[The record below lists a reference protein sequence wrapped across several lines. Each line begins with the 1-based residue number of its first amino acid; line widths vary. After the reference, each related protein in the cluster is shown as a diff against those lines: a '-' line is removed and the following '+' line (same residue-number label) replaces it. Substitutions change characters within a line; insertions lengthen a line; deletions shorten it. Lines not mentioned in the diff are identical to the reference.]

1 MTSNYYTETMQT
13 TRMCSEIF
21 KVLREKNYQTRIL
34 CLVKLSFKSEN
45 EVKTFSDKQ
54 KWRFVDSRSAL
65 QKVLKEV
72 FREKKSNI
80 D

>member
-1 MTSNYYTETMQT
+1 MQT

-21 KVLREKNYQTRIL
+21 KVLREKNYRTRIL